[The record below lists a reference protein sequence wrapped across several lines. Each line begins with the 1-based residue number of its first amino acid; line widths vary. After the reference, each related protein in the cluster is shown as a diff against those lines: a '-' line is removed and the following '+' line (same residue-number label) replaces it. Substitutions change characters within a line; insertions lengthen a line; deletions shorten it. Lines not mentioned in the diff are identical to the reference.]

1 MEVIM
6 FNIQEYA
13 TDSLFIYI
21 LLIGS
26 VIAFLYVF
34 MKKKR
39 SK

>member
-1 MEVIM
+1 M
-6 FNIQEYA
+6 FSIQEYA

-34 MKKKR
+34 IKKKR
-39 SK
+39 VK